1 MENKSKTIA
10 TVREREREREL
21 KFRKSKKTK
30 TQKNCVC
37 LRYKDGLWQIVC
49 LFCACDSS

>member
-1 MENKSKTIA
+1 MVKKSKSVG

-21 KFRKSKKTK
+21 KFRKDKKIE
-30 TQKNCVC
+30 TQKSCVC
-37 LRYKDGLWQIVC
+37 LQYKDGLWQVVC